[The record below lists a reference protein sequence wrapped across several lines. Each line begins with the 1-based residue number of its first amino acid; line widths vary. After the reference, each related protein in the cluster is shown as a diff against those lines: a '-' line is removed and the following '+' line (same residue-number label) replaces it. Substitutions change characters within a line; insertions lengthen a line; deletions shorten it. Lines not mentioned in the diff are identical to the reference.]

1 MDSATL
7 FIRRT
12 TEKRGMTP
20 YRCNWIVHFPQ
31 LAGIQFSGLIT
42 LGSGGRRDV
51 GTPPRFG
58 GVADSNYFRDAF
70 QPPQSNFLIF
80 GGWAYRRVD
89 IKLRKDFPEIR
100 GTRLVVSV
108 DVFNVFNYMNF
119 TEYALIIPPA
129 GKTWSLGRP
138 TQVLSDPRRVQV
150 GVEYNF

>member
-1 MDSATL
+1 MDSGTL

-20 YRCNWIVHFPQ
+20 YRCSWIVPSDQ
-31 LAGIQFSGLIT
+31 
-42 LGSGGRRDV
+42 RR
-51 GTPPRFG
+51 TASA

-100 GTRLVVSV
+100 GTRLGVSV